1 MDVFFKLIVVLEHES
16 SQHQLVHMFQIKIS
30 TFIRLMHGFM
40 DKIYEFCVKR
50 FGEKYDERFMIHSM
64 IEENHLFKYFPFC
77 LEAVNVT
84 FQQYNCPSGNMQ

>member
-1 MDVFFKLIVVLEHES
+1 MDVLFMLLVVLEHES
-16 SQHQLVHMFQIKIS
+16 SWHQLVRMIQIKIS
-30 TFIRLMHGFM
+30 KFIRLTHSFM

-64 IEENHLFKYFPFC
+64 IEENHFFKYFPFC

-84 FQQYNCPSGNMQ
+84 FQTSNCPSGNM